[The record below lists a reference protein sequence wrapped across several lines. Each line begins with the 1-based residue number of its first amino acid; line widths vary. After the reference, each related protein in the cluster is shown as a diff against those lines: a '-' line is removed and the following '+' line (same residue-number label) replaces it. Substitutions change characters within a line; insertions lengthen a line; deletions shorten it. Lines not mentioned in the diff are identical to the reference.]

1 MALKTSSKS
10 QLEEKEIKYVHNIW
24 TETPAKMIKRLE
36 KEKTL
41 KCITHYKFHEW
52 AIASYECGL
61 YDTEWF

>member
-1 MALKTSSKS
+1 M
-10 QLEEKEIKYVHNIW
+10 HNIW